1 MCCLLIDVDIYNIY
15 EQYESLVDNFKTVHR
30 ESEAIEN
37 SGVNINELRSDL
49 TAMEN
54 ERDIVIKRLEQMSRK
69 VNEIYID
76 KYQIEIDLYIKNIL
90 NLTKS
95 DFSIGV

>member
-1 MCCLLIDVDIYNIY
+1 MDIYNIY

-37 SGVNINELRSDL
+37 SGVNINELRNDL

-76 KYQIEIDLYIKNIL
+76 KFQIPIDRYQVEIDLYIKNIL